1 MEGLKNQAGRGAD
14 LRIKDNMHA
23 PSNSLLLQAEN
34 IHKAFGTK
42 ENPIKV
48 LRGVDLALS
57 SGEMLAIVGAS
68 GSGKTTLLQILGCL
82 DIADQGKLLFKDKDL
97 TNLSE
102 NNLSLHRNTN
112 VGFIFQFH
120 YLLPEF
126 SALENVMMPG
136 LIAGLPQKKL
146 KEKAMG
152 LLDQVALDHR
162 VEHRSGELS
171 GGEQQRVAL
180 ARALIMDP
188 ALLLADEPTGNLDSA
203 SGRQVF
209 NLLTNLCRTQSLSII
224 MVTHNMELAG
234 SMDRCLTLVDG
245 RLSDEQ

>member
-1 MEGLKNQAGRGAD
+1 M
-14 LRIKDNMHA
+14 DNMH
-23 PSNSLLLQAEN
+23 PSSNPLFLQAEN
-34 IHKAFGTK
+34 IHKTYGSG
-42 ENPIKV
+42 ENPVKV
-48 LRGVDLALS
+48 LRGVDLTLS
-57 SGEMLAIVGAS
+57 RGEMLAIVGAS

-82 DIADQGKLLFKDKDL
+82 DIPDQGKLLFKDKDL
-97 TNLSE
+97 TLLSE
-102 NNLSLHRNTN
+102 NDLSLHRNKN

-146 KEKAMG
+146 KEKAMR
-152 LLDQVALDHR
+152 LLDQVALSHR

-180 ARALIMDP
+180 ARALIMEP

-209 NLLTNLCRTQSLSII
+209 DLLTNLCRTQSLSVI

-245 RLSDEQ
+245 RLSGQQ